1 MNTSKK
7 RALLLIGSPKGT
19 KSTSNSLGTYLLERL
34 LNNGYETK
42 TLTIS
47 RSLKTEEK
55 RDELVAATDSADI
68 VILAFPLYVDSLPAP
83 VIKALEILHE
93 HRIAASPM
101 KPQHFLAI
109 VNSGFPEAHQNHI
122 ALKICRRFTDVS
134 GFNWAGGLAIGG
146 GGAIS
151 GRPLDKAGGMMRNV
165 RKAFDLA
172 VDALAEGKHV
182 PEEAVRLVEKQIIP
196 SWLYMKMG
204 GWGFSREAKR
214 HGVKN
219 RMYDRPFEK

>member
-1 MNTSKK
+1 MNTSKQV
-7 RALLLIGSPKGT
+7 LLLIGSPKGT

-34 LNNGYETK
+34 LNTGFETK
-42 TLTIS
+42 TLTIY

-93 HRIAASPM
+93 HRITASLM

-109 VNSGFPEAHQNHI
+109 VNSGFPEAHQNHT
-122 ALKICRRFTDVS
+122 ALKICRRFTEVS
-134 GFNWAGGLAIGG
+134 GCNWAGGLAIGG
-146 GGAIS
+146 GGAVS

-165 RKAFDLA
+165 RKALDLT
-172 VDALAEGKHV
+172 VEALAEGKHV

-196 SWLYMKMG
+196 SWLYMKIG
-204 GWGFSREAKR
+204 DWGFKREAKK
-214 HGVKN
+214 HGVKS
-219 RMYDRPFEK
+219 RLYDRPFEL